1 MNIYIKINDENIEIE
16 FNKTN
21 DILYLKHKISEEIG
35 IEYSEIDLYKTLEF
49 DDESEINDFLLK
61 DEDIIIENAIKKE
74 NKYFLGYKKKDKEF
88 NENNTN
94 SEETDPTLS
103 HQYDQADQPVARMME
118 PVARMMEPV
127 ARMMAPVARMMAPD
141 IGVNCIAMPP
151 GGIGRYVWPK

>member
-103 HQYDQADQPVARMME
+103 HQYDQADPPVARMMEPVARMME

-127 ARMMAPVARMMAPD
+127 ARMMAPD
-141 IGVNCIAMPP
+141 IGVNFIAMPP